1 MRFAC
6 WVRALA
12 NLLAALFTLQAAV
25 ACGADDLWVDVDH
38 NGASFDVRAVATVF
52 APISTVWEV
61 LTDYDNLA
69 RFIPGLSR
77 SAVQARSANRVVVEQ
92 KGEARFLV
100 FSYPIE
106 VRLEVIESPTDSI
119 TSRAIEGNLKR
130 LRGRYELR
138 RAGGGIQLRYT
149 GEFEPDFGLPPIIGT
164 LAVRTMVEE
173 QFGAMVAEIE
183 RRAAAAR

>member
-1 MRFAC
+1 M
-6 WVRALA
+6 
-12 NLLAALFTLQAAV
+12 
-25 ACGADDLWVDVDH
+25 
-38 NGASFDVRAVATVF
+38 ATVA
-52 APISTVWEV
+52 APISTVWQV

-77 SAVQARSANRVVVEQ
+77 SAVQERSANRVGGRAEGRGAVPGV
-92 KGEARFLV
+92 
-100 FSYPIE
+100 SYPID
-106 VRLEVIESPTDSI
+106 VRLEVLESPTDSI

-130 LRGRYELR
+130 MRGRYQLAQR
-138 RAGGGIQLRYT
+138 GGGIELRYT
-149 GEFEPDFGLPPIIGT
+149 GELEPAFGLPPIIGT

>member
-1 MRFAC
+1 
-6 WVRALA
+6 
-12 NLLAALFTLQAAV
+12 LQAGA
-25 ACGADDLWVDVDH
+25 ACAADDLWVDVDRH
-38 NGASFDVRAVATVF
+38 GGSFEVRAEATVL
-52 APISTVWEV
+52 APIATVWQV

-69 RFIPGLSR
+69 RFIPGLAR
-77 SAVQARSANRVVVEQ
+77 SAVQARTANRVVVEQ

-106 VRLEVIESPTDSI
+106 VRLEVLESPTDSI

-130 LRGRYELR
+130 MNGRYELR
-138 RAGGGIQLRYT
+138 SAAGAIQLRYS
-149 GEFEPDFGLPPIIGT
+149 GELEPGFELPPIIGS

-183 RRAAAAR
+183 RRAATAR

>member
-1 MRFAC
+1 
-6 WVRALA
+6 VRTLPK
-12 NLLAALFTLQAAV
+12 LLAAILSLQIAA
-25 ACGADDLWVDVDH
+25 AAAADDLSVDVDR
-38 NGASFDVRAVATVF
+38 NGRTFAVRASATVA
-52 APISTVWEV
+52 APVSTVWEV

-77 SAVQARSANRVVVEQ
+77 SAVQVRSANRVVVEQ

-138 RAGGGIQLRYT
+138 SAGGGIQLRYS
-149 GEFEPDFGLPPIIGT
+149 GELEPDFALPPIIGT